1 MVGVLVV
8 ADVTLYREGLAQ
20 ALDHREGIQV
30 IGTAES
36 SLEALESV
44 AELRP
49 DVALVD
55 VATTNGFAAV
65 RSVGEAIP
73 EAKIIALALRDSEDD
88 VVAYAEAGASGC
100 VSRNGTLADVEA
112 VIASVARGEALLS
125 PKVTAGLIR
134 RLSDLAAERAPPA
147 PDVRLTSRE
156 IEIVE
161 LLDEGL
167 SNKEIAKRL
176 TISLSTVKNHVH
188 SILDKLHV
196 TRRAEAVAR
205 LRGREPPD
213 TAQREP

>member
-73 EAKIIALALRDSEDD
+73 DAKIIALALRDSEDD

-147 PDVRLTSRE
+147 PTSA
-156 IEIVE
+156 
-161 LLDEGL
+161 
-167 SNKEIAKRL
+167 S
-176 TISLSTVKNHVH
+176 
-188 SILDKLHV
+188 
-196 TRRAEAVAR
+196 RR
-205 LRGREPPD
+205 GN
-213 TAQREP
+213 